1 MQVRRL
7 ARPSR
12 ELINMSKLS
21 LKSLLAVAGGLAIA
35 LPGIT
40 VSAAAQCKP
49 MAACGAKGCAAKGC
63 AAKGCAAKGCAAKG
77 CAAKGCGASKHK
89 SKHAKRKVHARKH

>member
-1 MQVRRL
+1 
-7 ARPSR
+7 
-12 ELINMSKLS
+12 MSKPS

-49 MAACGAKGCAAKGC
+49 MAACGAKACAAKGC

-77 CAAKGCGASKHK
+77 CAASKHK
-89 SKHAKRKVHARKH
+89 PKHAKRKVHAKKH